1 MANNKKLE
9 EKDAEVVIESAIG
22 RTEAWLQHNAK
33 TLLTILGVIVV
44 IVGGYFAYQYLYK
57 APRQKK
63 ASEAIYQAQL
73 AFAAEDYALALNGD
87 GNTIGLLTIIDQY
100 GGTPSGNLARHYAGQ
115 SYLRQG
121 DYANAIAYFTQYK
134 DVAGSIPGDL
144 VNAMNAGLTGDAYA
158 ESGDMAKAAAAY
170 ERAMRL
176 GEDPLTTPRYGK
188 KAADTYEQL
197 GEYRKALE
205 LYQQVKDR
213 FPSAMDVIEIDKAI
227 ARIEQK
233 L

>member
-1 MANNKKLE
+1 MANRKKIE

-22 RTEAWLQHNAK
+22 RTEAWLQQNAK
-33 TLLTILGVIVV
+33 ALLTVLGVVVV

-63 ASEAIYQAQL
+63 AATAIYQAQL

-100 GGTPSGNLARHYAGQ
+100 GNTPSGNLAKHYAGQ
-115 SYLRQG
+115 CYLRQG
-121 DYANAIAYFTQYK
+121 DFANAIAYFDQYK
-134 DVAGSIPGDL
+134 EVSNNIPGDL
-144 VNAMNAGLTGDAYA
+144 VNAVNAGLQGDAYA
-158 ESGDMAKAAAAY
+158 QSGDAAKAAAAY
-170 ERAMRL
+170 ERAMSL
-176 GEDPLTTPRYGK
+176 GDDPLTVPHYGK
-188 KAADTYEQL
+188 KAADAYEQL

-205 LYQQVKDR
+205 LYQRVKVR